1 MINVDNHNG
10 ICDFAGNGADLLAE
24 LTKVMRIMYQ
34 QGLLTDKNLETVLS
48 LVTSTDSEIINRANG
63 IRNKDSFT
71 KLFGDLLDE

>member
-10 ICDFAGNGADLLAE
+10 ICDFAGNGTDLLAE

-48 LVTSTDSEIINRANG
+48 LVTSTDNEIINRANG

-71 KLFGDLLDE
+71 KLFGDLLDD